1 MLIEG
6 SDYLTEQVRCFVE
19 TGEKESIVHAGRT
32 TAELIRRKIGSINDI
47 LQNPD
52 DGLPAISISC
62 GVAYG
67 ADYGDEK
74 TLFNAADAA
83 LYHVKYAGG
92 CGCEVSK

>member
-1 MLIEG
+1 MPCSGRESG
-6 SDYLTEQVRCFVE
+6 GTEARF
-19 TGEKESIVHAGRT
+19 SSRM
-32 TAELIRRKIGSINDI
+32 RKTSAK
-47 LQNPD
+47 LAST
-52 DGLPAISISC
+52 LPAISISC